1 MPNTPQQIQISDV
14 DGVAVV
20 CFHDL
25 FRCAFDNE
33 SAHQLTQEL
42 LAVADQKEWTTVV
55 LDFEGREFVPAAIVE
70 APLVRLHKRLGGN
83 LRMCNVPLM
92 AMEHFRMN
100 RLATLFHI
108 YQTREEAMDTSSSHG
123 D

>member
-1 MPNTPQQIQISDV
+1 VPDTPQQIQVSDV

-42 LAVADQKEWTTVV
+42 LAVADQEEWSSVI

-70 APLVRLHKRLGGN
+70 APLVRLHKRLGSK
-83 LRMCNVPLM
+83 LRMCNVPSM
-92 AMEHFRMN
+92 AMEQFQVN
-100 RLATLFHI
+100 RLVRLFHI
-108 YQTREEAMDTSSSHG
+108 YQTREEALEAASAHG